1 MKRSWRRDID
11 RDGDLGGDPGCG
23 GFPDRRREFCPES
36 ARVRFNS
43 NLTPS
48 SLDQFR
54 ELYKKYA
61 KGLLTEEQLEW
72 TANIILNLEQ
82 YKDLQEFMDVL
93 TYRYAL
99 RR

>member
-1 MKRSWRRDID
+1 MLTKEMEQP
-11 RDGDLGGDPGCG
+11 LGGTKLPL
-23 GFPDRRREFCPES
+23 S
-36 ARVRFNS
+36 V
-43 NLTPS
+43 
-48 SLDQFR
+48 DQFK

-61 KGLLTEEQLEW
+61 KGILNEEQQEW

-93 TYRYAL
+93 TYRYAV